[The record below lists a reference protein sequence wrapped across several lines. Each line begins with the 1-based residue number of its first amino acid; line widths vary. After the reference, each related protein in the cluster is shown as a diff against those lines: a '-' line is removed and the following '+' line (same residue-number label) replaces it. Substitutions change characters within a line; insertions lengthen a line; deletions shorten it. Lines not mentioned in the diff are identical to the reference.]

1 MQAIY
6 AGLKKPKES
15 IFGVE
20 FSATRLG
27 DFLPVGQPF
36 KEIFEPWQFL
46 GDFIDIGQLFIN
58 IGQFLNQTFTWPPAL
73 NNDISFFQRQ
83 FDGPGA
89 HRERLQPEHVRGREG
104 GDGRTGR
111 VTLFRTISY
120 GSSI

>member
-1 MQAIY
+1 MRPDWAIFY
-6 AGLKKPKES
+6 ALGNHLKKFLS
-15 IFGVE
+15 
-20 FSATRLG
+20 LG
-27 DFLPVGQPF
+27 N
-36 KEIFEPWQFL
+36 FL

-58 IGQFLNQTFTWPPAL
+58 IGQFFNQTFTWPPAL